1 MASPANAAQPARH
14 PHRPQQPLQ
23 DYAEKLA
30 AVFTAA
36 GFPRMS
42 ARVLMTLM
50 LSADAALTAAELT
63 ERLGV
68 SPAAVSG
75 AVKYLETLGMVRRR
89 AAPGSRRELYELPE
103 QAWYTATLRQPPF
116 YEAITGILPEGIAV
130 AERADAPAAAA
141 RLAEMREFFE
151 FVRTRL
157 PQLYEEWAA
166 SKAAKPVQH
175 GPA

>member
-1 MASPANAAQPARH
+1 MSSESA
-14 PHRPQQPLQ
+14 LQ
-23 DYAEKLA
+23 EYAEKLA

-50 LSADAALTAAELT
+50 VSPDAALTAAELT
-63 ERLGV
+63 ARLGV

-75 AVKYLETLGMVRRR
+75 AVKYLETLAMLRRR

-116 YEAITGILPEGIAV
+116 YDAITSLLPEGIAV
-130 AERADAPAAAA
+130 AQAADASGPAS
-141 RLAEMREFFE
+141 RLLEMQQFFA

-157 PQLYEEWAA
+157 PELYAEWVATRA
-166 SKAAKPVQH
+166 
-175 GPA
+175 